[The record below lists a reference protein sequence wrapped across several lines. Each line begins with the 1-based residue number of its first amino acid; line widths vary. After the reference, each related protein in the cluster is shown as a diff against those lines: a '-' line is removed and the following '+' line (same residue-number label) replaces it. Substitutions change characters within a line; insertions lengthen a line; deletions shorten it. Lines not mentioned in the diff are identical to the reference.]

1 MSATPNDAYGDAL
14 GLALIEEARRRLFVD
29 SQPRIHKCLS
39 YLTEEEVW
47 FRANAETVSIG
58 NLILHLCG
66 NVRQQIVST
75 LGGAPDNRVREIEF
89 TTPGPISKEK
99 LLEEIDQA
107 LDEVRDT
114 LDRLDPRSLLDT
126 HRVQT
131 YTESGVSILV
141 HVIEHF
147 SYHVGQIT
155 WYVKSL
161 KAVDVGYYAGIDLAV
176 TN

>member
-1 MSATPNDAYGDAL
+1 MAQEYGTQL
-14 GLALIEEARRRLFVD
+14 GNALIEEARRRLFVD

-39 YLTEEEVW
+39 LLTEEQIWQRPNE
-47 FRANAETVSIG
+47 ETVSVG
-58 NLILHLCG
+58 NLVLHLCG

-75 LGGAPDNRVREIEF
+75 LGGAADNRIRSVEF
-89 TTPGPISKEK
+89 SETGPIPTAK
-99 LLEEIDQA
+99 LLQEIDTA
-107 LDEVRDT
+107 LDEVRET
-114 LDRLDPRSLLDT
+114 LDRLDPESLLNM
-126 HRVQT
+126 HPVQS

-155 WYVKSL
+155 WVVKSTQ
-161 KAVDVGYYAGIDLAV
+161 AVDVGYYAGADLDV

>member
-1 MSATPNDAYGDAL
+1 MADSYGDRLAKAL
-14 GLALIEEARRRLFVD
+14 LDEARRRLLID

-39 YLTEEEVW
+39 LLSEEEIW
-47 FRANAETVSIG
+47 HRPNAETVSVG
-58 NLILHLCG
+58 NLVLHLCG
-66 NVRQQIVST
+66 NVRQQIVAG
-75 LGGAPDNRVREIEF
+75 LGGAPDNRRRSEEF
-89 TTPGPISKEK
+89 DTPGPIPTAQ
-99 LLEEIDQA
+99 LLAEMDKA
-107 LDEVRDT
+107 LDEVRET
-114 LDRLDPRSLLDT
+114 LDNLDPRSLLDE

-131 YTESGVSILV
+131 YTEPGISILI

-161 KAVDVGYYAGIDLAV
+161 KAVDVGYYAGMDLSA